1 MSDAESVMST
11 TAEGESSQREQN
23 ILWGNLKWANQGE
36 LLVTNSGDARLRKSR
51 IHLQE
56 CTCLEGPKGDS
67 QVHPYRKHACWGHSF
82 MILFTV
88 MAIFL

>member
-1 MSDAESVMST
+1 MSDADSGMSS

-23 ILWGNLKWANQGE
+23 ILWGNLNEQTKENWLWLILGTHVWGSPESISKDVLAFK
-36 LLVTNSGDARLRKSR
+36 VLRE
-51 IHLQE
+51 IPQIY
-56 CTCLEGPKGDS
+56 
-67 QVHPYRKHACWGHSF
+67 PYRKHACWGHSF